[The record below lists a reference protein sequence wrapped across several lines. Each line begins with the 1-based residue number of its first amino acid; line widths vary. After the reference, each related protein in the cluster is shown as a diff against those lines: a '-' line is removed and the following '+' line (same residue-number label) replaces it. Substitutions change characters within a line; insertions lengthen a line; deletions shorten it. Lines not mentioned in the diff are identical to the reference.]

1 MVEVQGVEAA
11 SVRTK
16 GIEWEE
22 VPSAGTATLWGARF
36 DDEETDCSTPKL
48 VVKSLSLGWSRYLVS
63 QSNGPNLPWCFH
75 CFIDWDAGRGWMDTV
90 GGVVVMNRKNL
101 WGLRLVSRNISWG
114 ISSVGEGM
122 PWRFSLQICRPFWGG
137 CHDCV
142 WEFLID
148 NFGGNSVPGYD
159 YFLRGSRPV
168 SRDMELVLGRA
179 GSCWG
184 WSWEGAVS
192 CYPGEYW
199 EVIRDRGVQREIP
212 RDKRDLSTT
221 PH

>member
-1 MVEVQGVEAA
+1 MLAE
-11 SVRTK
+11 
-16 GIEWEE
+16 
-22 VPSAGTATLWGARF
+22 
-36 DDEETDCSTPKL
+36 D
-48 VVKSLSLGWSRYLVS
+48 GW
-63 QSNGPNLPWCFH
+63 
-75 CFIDWDAGRGWMDTV
+75 IATV

-199 EVIRDRGVQREIP
+199 EVIRERGVQR
-212 RDKRDLSTT
+212 RDIRDLSTLLTT
-221 PH
+221 PHWYGPPPLNVWIINRGRLSPPYSLLVYTSKLKILRM